1 MTRGVARCG
10 TKRKKGVVFQVHRQ
24 TATAPDFRISKTRT
38 HTCHWTPRPTQSSS
52 RRGGTAPG
60 GSCLTLRAMGDDT
73 GDDEALARALA
84 AQEEEHAYALGVAY
98 PTFRPPA
105 KRRRPDPPGKT
116 AKPKGPEAATEP
128 PSALVAKKQRA
139 TVTLAHLIDYGVVV
153 PGENALAT
161 SYCDVTTT
169 ADLEEDGTIVWRR
182 EKYRS
187 VSAFSLAF
195 KRSVKP
201 DRKADD
207 GWKCVRY
214 VGGGATG
221 GSDASVSKRGADAL
235 SGACGP
241 AAAGSKGDTLD
252 EVKRRFANDGS
263 ERAAAAAR
271 GDGAAVAAARARC
284 DAERVAREAAKPP
297 EQKPIRARVV
307 KETAV
312 EPKTSKPPPRPKPK
326 PPPPLPIDRPRRAR
340 KPSRR
345 GFGFFGA
352 TSDLQMIECERYEA
366 DEQPWAVTCSFEA
379 LALMDFHAH
388 LSSET
393 EIIGF
398 LGGTWDAE
406 TKTLRVLRALPAR
419 RLPSADAGVEV
430 ELDPASV
437 PEIVDALESSA
448 QRVVG
453 WYHSH
458 PTFATSPS
466 LRDCENQSNYQA
478 LFAEA
483 EETRVPFVGA
493 IVGPYREADPVAEM
507 TWFHV
512 DADAG
517 DGVLRDAGLGGQPKE
532 VRVDRDAVSETET
545 PPADGD
551 GVFDRLRRDA
561 FALAEVFGG
570 GAERVDR
577 VDLDQPW
584 GSGVRSI
591 VTETGPSSE
600 MTGGDVSAKPSTRLT
615 GMLRSLR
622 ARVARVAPAEAI
634 EAFVD
639 AVAEK
644 TRSAWR
650 GEETRGDA

>member
-1 MTRGVARCG
+1 
-10 TKRKKGVVFQVHRQ
+10 
-24 TATAPDFRISKTRT
+24 
-38 HTCHWTPRPTQSSS
+38 
-52 RRGGTAPG
+52 
-60 GSCLTLRAMGDDT
+60 MGDET

-116 AKPKGPEAATEP
+116 AQPKSPETATEP
-128 PSALVAKKQRA
+128 PSALLAKKQKV
-139 TVTLAHLIDYGVVV
+139 TVTLAHLIDYGVIV
-153 PGENALAT
+153 PGDDALAT

-169 ADLEEDGTIVWRR
+169 ADLEADGTIVWRR

-214 VGGGATG
+214 VGVRDATG
-221 GSDASVSKRGADAL
+221 GGDESSVSQRGVDAVSDARAPM
-235 SGACGP
+235 P
-241 AAAGSKGDTLD
+241 AAADPDGDTLD
-252 EVKRRFANDGS
+252 ALKRRLADDGS
-263 ERAAAAAR
+263 ARAAAARR
-271 GDGAAVAAARARC
+271 GDGAAVAAARARS
-284 DAERVAREAAKPP
+284 DAERAAREAAKPP
-297 EQKPIRARVV
+297 KQKPFRAKRQV
-307 KETAV
+307 KETRPF
-312 EPKTSKPPPRPKPK
+312 EPKVSKPPPRPKPDPKPK
-326 PPPPLPIDRPRRAR
+326 PPPPPRVDRPRRAR
-340 KPSRR
+340 KPTRR
-345 GFGFFGA
+345 GFFGA
-352 TSDLQMIECERYEA
+352 TSDLQMVECERYEA

-388 LSSET
+388 LSSDT

-398 LGGTWDAE
+398 LGGNWDAA
-406 TKTLRVLRALPAR
+406 TKTLRVTRAFPAR

-437 PEIVDALESSA
+437 PEIVDALERSA

-478 LFAEA
+478 LFAAADARE
-483 EETRVPFVGA
+483 RVPFVGA
-493 IVGPYREADPVAEM
+493 IVGPYRGADPVAEM

-517 DGVLRDAGLGGQPKE
+517 DGVLRDAGLGGQPRE
-532 VRVDRDAVSETET
+532 VRVDHTDAVSET
-545 PPADGD
+545 PPEKTGGDGGD
-551 GVFDRLRRDA
+551 GVLDRLRRDA

-570 GAERVDR
+570 GAERFDR

-584 GSGVRSI
+584 GAGAGSNGTVT
-591 VTETGPSSE
+591 VTELSTGTIGWDANA
-600 MTGGDVSAKPSTRLT
+600 MPSTRLT
-615 GMLRSLR
+615 KMLRSLR
-622 ARVARVAPAEAI
+622 ARVARAAPAETT
-634 EAFVD
+634 EAFVA

-644 TRSAWR
+644 TRLAWR
-650 GEETRGDA
+650 GEETRD